1 VRAATRLATALHAAG
16 RMRPAGRLCLAQ
28 AADPAAL
35 VKAARYLA
43 PVVFDLAPDGSAA
56 SAARIADRVVVVAAA
71 ASEPALAAA
80 VGLVLGGGVTTAVN
94 WVVERGGWEDRADI
108 FIPESRIAARA
119 AVLGTRA
126 LGPMGAAIAD
136 LADGVERA

>member
-1 VRAATRLATALHAAG
+1 
-16 RMRPAGRLCLAQ
+16 MRPAGRLCLAQ
-28 AADPAAL
+28 ADDAAAL

-43 PVVFDLAPDGSAA
+43 PIVFDLAPDGSAA

-80 VGLVLGGGVTTAVN
+80 VALVLGSGVTTVVN
-94 WVVERGGWEDRADI
+94 RVVERGGWEDRADI
-108 FIPESRIAARA
+108 FIPDSRLAARG

-136 LADGVERA
+136 LADALERS